1 MADFAGSEIFGSPNI
16 TPYETAV
23 GTWTEE
29 EFVRAVTQGIRPD
42 GTTLSSD
49 MPYESFGLYTE
60 EELHAIWMYLQT
72 VEPVAVE

>member
-1 MADFAGSEIFGSPNI
+1 MFGSPNI
-16 TPYETAV
+16 TPHETAV
-23 GTWTEE
+23 GKWTEE
-29 EFVRAVTQGIRPD
+29 EFIRAVTQGIRPD

-49 MPYESFGLYTE
+49 MPYETFGLYTE